1 MMCRLMSLTKND
13 ANRKLQKL
21 SIMKKIYVLLS
32 VAVLFMPLVAW
43 SFNFTPDNKLRYAE
57 KIIENY
63 YVDSVDPGKIVDEA
77 IIAMLKTLDPHSS
90 YTNPQETR
98 ELTEPLQGNFSGI
111 GIQFNMLED
120 TLYVVETIAGGP
132 AERVG
137 LRAGDRIVSANDTV
151 IAGVKMKNNDIMK
164 RLRGPKGTAVD
175 VEVKRR
181 GVPDLIEFRITR
193 DNIPLYSVDASYM
206 IDGVT
211 GYIHITRFAQDTHK
225 EVAEAMK
232 KLKRQG
238 MKKLIVDVE
247 NNGGGYMNSAVE
259 ISNMFLQPGE
269 LIVYTDSPRMNPY
282 YFYAEGS
289 NDAFS
294 GPVVVMV
301 NQYSASASEILA
313 GALQDN
319 DRGVVVGRRT
329 FGKGLVQRPFPF
341 PDGSMIRLTVSRY
354 HTPSG
359 RCIQRPYEN
368 GESDDYYK
376 DMTRRYESGE
386 FMSADSVH
394 FADSLRY
401 ETLHNKR
408 VVYGG
413 GGVMPDCFV
422 AVDTAFYSDYYRDL
436 VAKGVLNQFAIDYV
450 DNNRME
456 LQTLYPDENSFI
468 GNFAVTDDMMQAL
481 VERGERDG
489 VKFNEEQYETS
500 REYMRAIVKALL
512 ARDLFEMRSYY
523 RVMNDL
529 NPTYREALRVISDT
543 EEYNRL
549 LNP

>member
-1 MMCRLMSLTKND
+1 M
-13 ANRKLQKL
+13 L
-21 SIMKKIYVLLS
+21 SIMRKVYVLLL
-32 VAVLFMPLVAW
+32 VVMLFLPQVIW

-63 YVDSVDPGKIVDEA
+63 YVDSVNPDKIVDEA

-120 TLYVVETIAGGP
+120 TLYVIETIAGGP

-137 LRAGDRIVSANDTV
+137 MRAGDRIVSANDTA

-164 RLRGPKGTAVD
+164 RLRGPKGTTVD

-206 IDGVT
+206 IDEKT
-211 GYIHITRFAQDTHK
+211 GYVHITRFAQDTHK

-232 KLKRQG
+232 SLKRQG
-238 MKKLIVDVE
+238 MEKLIIDVE

-269 LIVYTDSPRMNPY
+269 LIVYTDSPRMEPY

-289 NDAFS
+289 KDAFY

-319 DRGVVVGRRT
+319 DRGIVVGRRT

-359 RCIQRPYEN
+359 RCIQRPYEK

-401 ETLHNKR
+401 ETLRNKR
-408 VVYGG
+408 IVYGG

-450 DNNRME
+450 DNNRMK
-456 LQTLYPDENSFI
+456 LQVLYADEDSFI
-468 GNFAVTDDMMQAL
+468 ADFTVTDDMMQSL
-481 VERGERDG
+481 IERGERDG
-489 VKFNEEQYETS
+489 VKFNEAQYETS

-543 EEYNRL
+543 EEYNKL

>member
-1 MMCRLMSLTKND
+1 MMCRLMSQTKND